1 VRSRIEKGKKIKAK
15 TRCHK
20 KQVSSPNVQHPNK
33 GSTITV
39 WEIQP
44 EWGKA
49 KQNNPYGAREECK
62 SANSIESK
70 SSKKSHRSISVMHLK
85 LRHAVKAGSRN
96 AISLR
101 ALTKQPKTLL
111 H

>member
-15 TRCHK
+15 TRQDVTRNK

-33 GSTITV
+33 GSTITA

-49 KQNNPYGAREECK
+49 KQNNSYGAREECK
-62 SANSIESK
+62 SANSSL
-70 SSKKSHRSISVMHLK
+70 SLAR
-85 LRHAVKAGSRN
+85 R
-96 AISLR
+96 AIALSL
-101 ALTKQPKTLL
+101 
-111 H
+111 